1 MIINGTL
8 DLRECFNLTSIDKI
22 TEVNGILL
30 LNDTQ
35 ITEIPR
41 DIKFN
46 WRSSLD
52 ISYTKIT
59 DISFLKNK
67 TFKYLNLSG
76 LGFEQLPNGL
86 ETLME
91 LRLNDCFQLKELPKD
106 LKVGEILYLKDSGI
120 TKGYIMKNRKD
131 LLYKCDW
138 LF

>member
-8 DLRECFNLTSIDKI
+8 DLSECFNLTSIDKI

-30 LNDTQ
+30 LNNTKVST
-35 ITEIPR
+35 ILEN
-41 DIKFN
+41 IKFN

-52 ISYTKIT
+52 ISYTKISN
-59 DISFLKNK
+59 ISFLKNK
-67 TFKYLNLSG
+67 TFKFLNLSG
-76 LGFEQLPNGL
+76 LGFKKLPNGL

-91 LRLNDCFQLKELPKD
+91 LRLNECFQLKELPND

-120 TKGYIMKNRKD
+120 TKKYIMKNRKD

>member
-8 DLRECFNLTSIDKI
+8 DLSECFNLTSIDKI

-30 LNDTQ
+30 LNNTKVS
-35 ITEIPR
+35 TIPEN
-41 DIKFN
+41 IKFN

-52 ISYTKIT
+52 ISYTKISN
-59 DISFLKNK
+59 ISFLKNK
-67 TFKYLNLSG
+67 TFKFLNLSG
-76 LGFEQLPNGL
+76 LGFKKLPNGL

-91 LRLNDCFQLKELPKD
+91 LRLNECFQLKELPND

-120 TKGYIMKNRKD
+120 TKKYIIKNRKD

>member
-8 DLRECFNLTSIDKI
+8 DLSECFNLTSIDKI

-30 LNDTQ
+30 LNNTKVS
-35 ITEIPR
+35 TIPEN
-41 DIKFN
+41 IKFN

-52 ISYTKIT
+52 ISYTKISN
-59 DISFLKNK
+59 ISFLKNK
-67 TFKYLNLSG
+67 TFKFLNLSG
-76 LGFEQLPNGL
+76 LGFKKLPNGL

-91 LRLNDCFQLKELPKD
+91 LRLNECFQLKELPND

-120 TKGYIMKNRKD
+120 TKKYIMKNRKD

>member
-30 LNDTQ
+30 LNNTKVS
-35 ITEIPR
+35 TIPEN
-41 DIKFN
+41 IKFN

-52 ISYTKIT
+52 ISYTKISN
-59 DISFLKNK
+59 ISFLKNK
-67 TFKYLNLSG
+67 TFKFLNLSG
-76 LGFEQLPNGL
+76 LGFKKLPNGL

-91 LRLNDCFQLKELPKD
+91 LRLNECFQLKELPND

-120 TKGYIMKNRKD
+120 TKKYIMKNRKD

>member
-8 DLRECFNLTSIDKI
+8 DLSECFNLTSIDKI

-30 LNDTQ
+30 LNNTKVST
-35 ITEIPR
+35 ILEN
-41 DIKFN
+41 IKFN

-52 ISYTKIT
+52 ISYTKISN
-59 DISFLKNK
+59 ISFLKNK

-76 LGFEQLPNGL
+76 LGFKKLPNGL

-91 LRLNDCFQLKELPKD
+91 LRLNECFQLKELPND

-120 TKGYIMKNRKD
+120 TKKYIMKNRKD

>member
-8 DLRECFNLTSIDKI
+8 DLSECFNLTSIDKI

-30 LNDTQ
+30 LNDTKVS
-35 ITEIPR
+35 TIPKN
-41 DIKFN
+41 IKFN

-52 ISYTKIT
+52 ISYTKIS
-59 DISFLKNK
+59 DVSFLKNK
-67 TFKYLNLSG
+67 TFKFLNLSG
-76 LGFEQLPNGL
+76 LGFKKLPNGL

-91 LRLNDCFQLKELPKD
+91 LRLNDCFQLKELPDD

-120 TKGYIMKNRKD
+120 TKKYIMKNRKD

>member
-8 DLRECFNLTSIDKI
+8 DLSECFNLTSIDKI

-30 LNDTQ
+30 LNDTKVS
-35 ITEIPR
+35 TIPKN
-41 DIKFN
+41 IKFN

-52 ISYTKIT
+52 ISYTKI
-59 DISFLKNK
+59 SNVNFLKNK
-67 TFKYLNLSG
+67 TFKRLNLSG
-76 LGFEQLPNGL
+76 LQFKKLPNGL

-91 LRLNDCFQLKELPKD
+91 LRLNDCFELKELPND

-120 TKGYIMKNRKD
+120 TKEYIMKNRKD
-131 LLYKCDW
+131 LLHKCDW